1 MDMFNLILNRMSVP
15 RMRRLAPFS
24 PTQISGCLLWL
35 DANDVNASGTNAA
48 YGNITSW
55 KDKITGLVLTTS
67 NANTL
72 VSNSI
77 NSLPGVRFPLTQT
90 NGYGFQG
97 TITNPSST
105 YPIYIFS
112 VINPTYTG
120 LQNCLV
126 GYTSNDLNIFLYNG
140 YYQQYN
146 TGGYINTNG
155 TLSAT
160 SGAQMLTSVYNSSAS
175 FMYRNGT
182 QIASGNTGTG
192 TQYGGTLDIGGYPVV
207 NDSTWQG
214 DINEIILYNTA
225 LTESQRKNI
234 EGYLAQKWGMKS
246 FLTPGHPGV
255 TSTIYPTPRTLSLT
269 PRSYVTSFTPTGI
282 AGSTLWLD
290 AADPAGNGTTPSN
303 GSSLASWT
311 DKSGNGL
318 TVSAASSQ
326 PTYAT
331 NAANGLGTVAFSGT
345 QGLNAGS
352 VTGGKLLANNGSSAT
367 FCVFSV
373 SNNTENSCPFSWD
386 DNTYTHRFMITWAG
400 AEGTPGLEFDFG
412 NWPARTQIATTG
424 ASSINFTN
432 NTYYLVSFW
441 QSGATAVLNVNGKTY
456 TSIYTDFSGNW
467 SSTVSRIFNVGTYVN
482 NGVYNMKG
490 NTAEIILYNTN
501 IPSNF
506 QQVEGYLAWKWGIQ
520 SQLPASHPYKSV
532 SPNVTNPLNLSRPAT
547 LLNQYPTTKTTGNYR
562 SALSLPSGI
571 ITSGLLSFFSFDNT
585 FADIQNLITLT
596 ATGSVSYVAGR
607 RNNAIYLANEA
618 NSANGTTATNYL
630 TSSYTV
636 TVPFSVSVWFNPTN
650 TNRGSLLST
659 YNSVAVTPYSVN
671 LYIASGSMSAA
682 YNNIQNVGGTYA
694 LSTGTWY
701 HAVITVNASNGLS
714 LFVNGSQVGSTITQT
729 PSLNGLMIGN
739 IQDGGGS
746 YPFSGYMDDYRIYNR
761 VLSGSE
767 ITAIYNGTG

>member
-1 MDMFNLILNRMSVP
+1 
-15 RMRRLAPFS
+15 MRRIPPFS
-24 PTQISGCLLWL
+24 PTQISGCSIWL
-35 DANDVNASGTNAA
+35 DASDLTT
-48 YGNITSW
+48 ITSSAGSVSQW
-55 KDKITGLVLTTS
+55 LDKSS
-67 NANTL
+67 NALPLLQATTANKPDTTTL
-72 VSNSI
+72 AALNNMPVMAFSNATATRSMR
-77 NSLPGVRFPLTQT
+77 STATATFPAPYTMFMVFYLTSGANIMT
-90 NGYGFQG
+90 EIGAY
-97 TITNPSST
+97 PSQ
-105 YPIYIFS
+105 YRY
-112 VINPTYTG
+112 VYTG
-120 LQNCLV
+120 
-126 GYTSNDLNIFLYNG
+126 
-140 YYQQYN
+140 
-146 TGGYINTNG
+146 NG
-155 TLSAT
+155 TLAEYSGVRAYQQGATSSVIFASNTPYIMMIADPNATTNISEITFRVNSVTSTTLNFYNASLGSGQTDNFAVIGYGSAT
-160 SGAQMLTSVYNSSAS
+160 SYVGEVIYYNQSLSV
-175 FMYRNGT
+175 G
-182 QIASGNTGTG
+182 
-192 TQYGGTLDIGGYPVV
+192 QYQQV
-207 NDSTWQG
+207 
-214 DINEIILYNTA
+214 
-225 LTESQRKNI
+225 

-255 TSTIYPTPRTLSLT
+255 TSTIYPTPRILTLI
-269 PRSYVTSFTPTGI
+269 PRSYATSFTPTGV

-331 NAANGLGTVAFSGT
+331 NTLNGLGTVAFNGT
-345 QGLNAGS
+345 QNLTAGS
-352 VTGGKLLANNGSSAT
+352 VTGTKLIGNTGSSAI
-367 FCVFSV
+367 FAVVMQSAAYR
-373 SNNTENSCPFSWD
+373 SMAYSWD
-386 DNTYTHRFMITWAG
+386 DGSYTYRLILQFNGSGQLIMTEGNSAGGLVFVITGTGVITPNQYFLVSLTQNGSNATMYINGSTDGAG
-400 AEGTPGLEFDFG
+400 MTISTASSAGLTS
-412 NWPARTQIATTG
+412 ASRTFNVGAYVNGG
-424 ASSINFTN
+424 ASSGPSDTG
-432 NTYYLVSFW
+432 SW
-441 QSGATAVLNVNGKTY
+441 
-456 TSIYTDFSGNW
+456 W
-467 SSTVSRIFNVGTYVN
+467 MR
-482 NGVYNMKG
+482 G
-490 NTAEIILYNTN
+490 NTAEILFYNTN

-506 QQVEGYLAWKWGIQ
+506 QQVEGYLAWKWALQ
-520 SQLPASHPYKSV
+520 SYLPASHPYKSV

-547 LLNQYPTTKTTGNYR
+547 LLNQYPTPKTTGNYR

-585 FADIQNLITLT
+585 FADTQNLITLT

-659 YNSVAVTPYSVN
+659 YNSVAVTSYSVN

-701 HAVITVNASNGLS
+701 HAIITVNASNGLS
-714 LFVNGSQVGSTITQT
+714 FFVNGSQVGSTITQT

-746 YPFSGYMDDYRIYNR
+746 YPFSGYMDDFRIYNR